1 MNYISKE
8 QLSDILKQDSIK
20 ALKKHNEILQPIEI
34 SYDSNLDDKEI
45 DRIIKILNE
54 INKENSIRI
63 NNLLQYKYDSYRLK
77 DE

>member
-8 QLSDILKQDSIK
+8 QLSDILKRDSIK
-20 ALKKHNEILQPIEI
+20 ALIKHNEILQPIEI